1 MRRGGLVGLLLAL
14 ASAAA
19 AQGPSADWRTV
30 ETAHF
35 RVHFPAPFE
44 AWARHAAG
52 QLEPIHARVAALV
65 GFSPDRPIEVVVSD
79 PAADA
84 NGAAAPFLDRPE
96 ILLWTSP
103 PGTASELG
111 DFRDWTEML
120 ATHEVAHVVHLARPA
135 PGWRGFLSRISPAPF
150 GPLALGS
157 PRWLIEGYATFV
169 EGALTGSGRPASS
182 FRAMVLRGLAVD
194 GKLPPY
200 AKLDGGDG
208 WLSDAMPYLVGSAYL
223 EWLVARAGPASLPDL
238 WRRMALRFAGGFNA
252 SFREVY
258 GDSPEDLY
266 DRFVAESSARALD
279 EEKRLK
285 AAGLVE
291 GDLVLS
297 LEGSTLSPQVS
308 PDGSKLLVRR
318 DPSRRVSLLSVWDL
332 APQKTERA
340 PLRTLPRL
348 DGYSPADPRWMP
360 DGRRVLFSRRA
371 PDADGVLRRDL
382 YLWGWER
389 GSVGRVTRRADV
401 SQADPSPDGL
411 FAVAVRSRFGAT
423 TLVRVDLATGE
434 TREIPCEGLAPEDW
448 PVWAEPRLSP
458 DGTRIAALLHR
469 DARWRLVVLPSGGG
483 AMTEIAVGGAA
494 AAAPAWS
501 PDGSTIFVT
510 ADGSGTWNVVAAPA
524 DGGPAARVRTRVTG
538 GAFAP
543 APSPDGR
550 SLYFLDW
557 TARGVDVRRLDLAAA
572 PPSEEEPLVPPRRE
586 PAPPMTAEP
595 ATPDRPYSVWPSQI
609 VRPLLNFS
617 IGPDGDTVQLGVD
630 GGDVLGRLHWLAAG
644 SVGNTPG
651 PRGGAIAAAWR
662 GLPFMVSLQLFSA
675 LEKPG
680 RQSLAPRPA
689 LDVERRGGYFEAAWA
704 RAFDWGR
711 LEADGGEGVASYDAL
726 ATGRDFGRA
735 LGNARLRAVYRRTR
749 GRWGG
754 GIDLEAAGSV
764 GETDGRGW
772 SQAAGN
778 ARLFGVTPIGT
789 FSAGARWGDTG
800 GRPTRFDVFTIG
812 GSPSTILPPGFDRNR
827 IESRALPYAVQL
839 GEKFEAYRAEAEA
852 SAWPLV
858 LYGEWLRAWNPGFA
872 RPDPVRVAGAEARLE
887 RLIPA
892 EFGRSISF
900 RVGAAWIQSAAPRF
914 DTVRGYADLIFRP

>member
-1 MRRGGLVGLLLAL
+1 MRRGGLVGFLLAL
-14 ASAAA
+14 ASAAV

-30 ETAHF
+30 ETTHF

-52 QLEPIHARVAALV
+52 ELEPIHARVAAFV
-65 GFSPDRPIEVVVSD
+65 EFSPDRPIDVVVSD

-84 NGAAAPFLDRPE
+84 NGAAVPFLDRPE
-96 ILLWTSP
+96 IVLWTSP
-103 PGTASELG
+103 PGTATELS

-120 ATHEVAHVVHLARPA
+120 ATHEIAHVVHLARPA
-135 PGWRGFLSRISPAPF
+135 SGWRGVFPRLSPAPF

-157 PRWLIEGYATFV
+157 PRWLMEGYATLV
-169 EGALTGSGRPASS
+169 EGRLTGSGRPASS
-182 FRAMVLRGLAVD
+182 FRAMVLRGLALA

-200 AKLDGGDG
+200 SELDGGDG
-208 WLSDAMPYLVGSAYL
+208 WLSDSMPYLAGSAYL
-223 EWLVARAGPASLPDL
+223 EWLVARAGPESLPEL
-238 WRRMALRFAGGFNA
+238 WRRMASRFAGGFDA
-252 SFREVY
+252 CFREIY
-258 GDSPEDLY
+258 GDSPKDLY

-318 DPSRRVSLLSVWDL
+318 DPSRRTSLLSVWDL
-332 APQKTERA
+332 ASSGTERA

-348 DGYSPADPRWMP
+348 DGYSPSDPRWMP

-371 PDADGVLRRDL
+371 PDAEGVLRRDL
-382 YLWGWER
+382 YLWDWAG
-389 GSVGRVTRRADV
+389 GSVERVTRRADV
-401 SQADPSPDGL
+401 SQADPSSDGR
-411 FAVAVRSRFGAT
+411 FAVAVRSRFGVSM
-423 TLVRVDLATGE
+423 LVRVDLGSGE
-434 TREIPCEGLAPEDW
+434 TREIRCDGLAPDAW
-448 PVWAEPRLSP
+448 PVWAEPRFSP

-469 DARWRLVVLPSGGG
+469 DARWRLVVVPAGGG
-483 AMTEIAVGGAA
+483 AITEIGIGGAA

-501 PDGSTIFVT
+501 SDGSTIFVT

-524 DGGPAARVRTRVTG
+524 DGSGPAPVRTRVTG

-550 SLYFLDW
+550 AVYFLDW
-557 TARGVDVRRLDLAAA
+557 TARGVDVRRLELAAPA
-572 PPSEEEPLVPPRRE
+572 PAGEEPLAPRRSAPVPSIVPE
-586 PAPPMTAEP
+586 PTSPE
-595 ATPDRPYSVWPSQI
+595 RPYSVWPSQT
-609 VRPLLNFS
+609 VRALLNFS

-662 GLPFMVSLQLFSA
+662 GLPFAVSLQLFSA

-711 LEADGGEGVASYDAL
+711 LEADGGEGVASYEAL
-726 ATGRDFGRA
+726 STGRDFGRT

-749 GRWGG
+749 GRWGA

-772 SQAAGN
+772 TQAAGHG
-778 ARLFGVTPIGT
+778 RLFGVTPIAT

-800 GRPTRFDVFTIG
+800 GEPTRFDVFAIG

-827 IESRALPYAVQL
+827 IESRALPFAVQL
-839 GEKFEAYRAEAEA
+839 GEKFEAYRAEVEA

-858 LYGEWLRAWNPGFA
+858 LYGEWLRAWNPGSP
-872 RPDPVRVAGAEARLE
+872 RPVPVRVAGAEARLD

-892 EFGRSISF
+892 EFGRSVSF

>member
-1 MRRGGLVGLLLAL
+1 
-14 ASAAA
+14 
-19 AQGPSADWRTV
+19 
-30 ETAHF
+30 
-35 RVHFPAPFE
+35 
-44 AWARHAAG
+44 
-52 QLEPIHARVAALV
+52 
-65 GFSPDRPIEVVVSD
+65 
-79 PAADA
+79 
-84 NGAAAPFLDRPE
+84 
-96 ILLWTSP
+96 
-103 PGTASELG
+103 
-111 DFRDWTEML
+111 
-120 ATHEVAHVVHLARPA
+120 
-135 PGWRGFLSRISPAPF
+135 
-150 GPLALGS
+150 
-157 PRWLIEGYATFV
+157 
-169 EGALTGSGRPASS
+169 
-182 FRAMVLRGLAVD
+182 
-194 GKLPPY
+194 
-200 AKLDGGDG
+200 
-208 WLSDAMPYLVGSAYL
+208 MPYLVGSAYL
-223 EWLVARAGPASLPDL
+223 EWLVDRAGPNSLPDL
-238 WRRMALRFAGGFNA
+238 WQRMASRFADGFDA

-258 GDSPEDLY
+258 GDSPKDLY
-266 DRFVAESSARALD
+266 ERFVAESCARAID

-285 AAGLVE
+285 AAGLVD

-332 APQKTERA
+332 APQKTERE

-371 PDADGVLRRDL
+371 PDDEGVLRRDL
-382 YLWGWER
+382 YLWDWER
-389 GSVGRVTRRADV
+389 GSVARVTRRADV
-401 SQADPSPDGL
+401 SQADPSRDGR

-423 TLVRVDLATGE
+423 ALVRVDLATGE
-434 TREIPCEGLAPEDW
+434 VAEIACEGLVPGDW

-458 DGTRIAALLHR
+458 DGTRVAALLHR
-469 DARWRLVVLPSGGG
+469 DARWRLVVVPAAGGKL
-483 AMTEIAVGGAA
+483 TELAVAGAA

-501 PDGSTIFVT
+501 ADGSTIFVT
-510 ADGSGTWNVVAAPA
+510 SDGTGTWNVAAIPA
-524 DGGPAARVRTRVTG
+524 DGQGAATVRTRVTG

-550 SLYFLDW
+550 ALYFLDW
-557 TARGVDVRRLDLAAA
+557 TARGVDVRRLDLAPAPPSGEEPLGAPRREAA
-572 PPSEEEPLVPPRRE
+572 PPIVAGP
-586 PAPPMTAEP
+586 TA
-595 ATPDRPYSVWPSQI
+595 PDRPYSVWPSQA

-617 IGPDGDTVQLGVD
+617 LGPDGDTVQLGVD
-630 GGDVLGRLHWLAAG
+630 GGDVVGRLHWLAAG

-651 PRGGAIAAAWR
+651 PRGGTIAAAWR
-662 GLPFMVSLQLFSA
+662 GLPVTVSLQLFSA

-711 LEADGGEGVASYDAL
+711 LEVDGGEGVANYDAL

-735 LGNARLRAVYRRTR
+735 LGTARLRAVYRRTR

-754 GIDLEAAGSV
+754 GVDLEARGSA

-778 ARLFGVTPIGT
+778 ARLFGVTPLAT

-800 GRPTRFDVFTIG
+800 GQPTRFDVFEIG

-827 IESRALPYAVQL
+827 IESRALPFAVQL

-858 LYGEWLRAWNPGFA
+858 LYGEWLRAWNPGSL
-872 RPDPVRVAGAEARLE
+872 RPQPVRVAGAEARLE

-892 EFGRSISF
+892 EFGRSVSF